1 MAILVTGGAGY
12 IGSHMVRML
21 ASTGQNVIV
30 VDSLEYGHPE
40 ALPPE
45 AKLVVGNV
53 GDVKLLEDVFSRNPI
68 ESVIHFASYIS
79 VPESVSEP
87 EKYFQNN
94 LISPLKLLQ
103 TMVNHS
109 VKNII
114 FSSTAAVYGTP
125 QDVPIPE
132 THPKSPINPY
142 GLSKL
147 GFEQTLAYF
156 DRQFNLKSIALRYFN
171 ACGASSDGKF
181 GEDHH
186 PEGHLIPLV
195 ISAALSNSQ
204 ATINGNDY
212 STKDGTCIRDYIHIE
227 DLCSAHLLALDA
239 LKNGHSTD
247 VFNVGTGTGHS
258 NLEVVNTIKEASGI
272 DFSVTYGPRRQGDP
286 DELVADSTKLQ
297 KRLGWQ
303 PRWSDLL
310 TIVSHALSW
319 HKSHPNGYSNHPNP
333 QPQ

>member
-1 MAILVTGGAGY
+1 MSILVTGGAGY

-21 ASTGQNVIV
+21 VAAGQNVIV
-30 VDSLEYGHPE
+30 IDSLEYGHPE

-45 AKLVVGNV
+45 AHLVIGNV
-53 GDVKLLEDVFSRNPI
+53 GDPKLLEDVFAQNPI

-79 VPESVSEP
+79 VPESVDQP
-87 EKYFQNN
+87 EKYLQNN
-94 LISPLKLLQ
+94 FLSPIKLLQ

-109 VKNII
+109 VKHLI
-114 FSSTAAVYGTP
+114 FSSTAAVYGIP

-147 GFEQTLAYF
+147 AFEQALTYF

-171 ACGASSDGKF
+171 ACGATPDGQF

-186 PEGHLIPLV
+186 PEGHLIPL
-195 ISAALSNSQ
+195 IIRSALNNTA

-227 DLCSAHLLALDA
+227 DLCTAHLLALDA
-239 LKNGHSTD
+239 LKNGHSSD
-247 VFNVGTGTGHS
+247 VFNVGTGVGRS
-258 NLEVVNTIKEASGI
+258 NLEVVNTIKQASGV
-272 DFSVTYGPRRQGDP
+272 DFPLTYGPRRPGDP
-286 DELVADSTKLQ
+286 DELVADSQKLQ
-297 KRLGWQ
+297 KRLGWT
-303 PRWSDLL
+303 PHWSDLV
-310 TIVSHALSW
+310 TIVSHALTW
-319 HKSHPNGYSNHPNP
+319 HRSHPAGYTQSK
-333 QPQ
+333 